1 MIHLQKQL
9 SRWTTFFISIPMCS
23 LLLGINL
30 ALWIFL
36 RATHSQYLEKMNAEV
51 LNILEYRLST
61 ETMRLRSMGSTP
73 GAVAIMM
80 ASART
85 RKNEMLE
92 RASRADEFE
101 RQWASATRD
110 DMHVREVLD
119 NTVSESYRR
128 ITSREETVEGIVL
141 TDALG
146 TVMAASE
153 KTARYFLNRE
163 DWWIQARQQ
172 GGDRIV
178 SEGMSE
184 EGRLGL
190 AFSVWNVSNTNFL
203 MGVLRERLNVKKM
216 VADLIPSISSKNSA
230 VLLLGSKTLY
240 VSGAEDVATRFSTE
254 LSMVFREGT
263 RKLGWRK
270 GLRYYG
276 RTLDAGIE
284 WGQPVWVV
292 AIQREGFFPLQRY
305 WPLLASILIS
315 LTVAGFW
322 PKAFRRAIT
331 QTLLDPYEEL
341 LTAGDWALRTAFNRS
356 HKLISKKYTEEHA
369 KAKLGTRE
377 DIHHDLDG
385 WLYGL
390 EQDFRDEMAA
400 HSHEIE
406 RDLKLAKDFQ
416 QAYISKPYPKIP
428 EVHIEG
434 RLRITFY
441 HQYEPALALGGD
453 FFDIFQLAQDCAG
466 VFIADVMG
474 HGTRSALI
482 TAILRTLID
491 DLKKSGRNPRHF
503 LTEINKQV
511 CGLLRNVP
519 NPLFTSAFYFV
530 ADTTARVATFSS
542 AGHPAPFA
550 VHRDM
555 GRISRLEVPSPRGAA
570 LGVIPNETYS
580 GSQCRMND
588 GDLFVFFTDGVY
600 EAHNVKGEEFGIE
613 RMEASLKENMYKSSK
628 DIIDNMIKSLM
639 DFTAGEPVADDIC
652 IVAVDVTTKAE
663 STEADA
669 KKTT

>member
-9 SRWTTFFISIPMCS
+9 SRWTTFFISIPIFF
-23 LLLGINL
+23 LLVGINL

-36 RATHSQYLEKMNAEV
+36 RTTHTQYLEKMNSEV

-92 RASRADEFE
+92 RASRSEDFE
-101 RQWASATRD
+101 RQWATATRD
-110 DMHVREVLD
+110 DMLVREVLD

-128 ITSREETVEGIVL
+128 ITSREETVEEIVL

-153 KTARYFLNRE
+153 KTPRYFLNRE
-163 DWWIQARQQ
+163 DWWVQARQQ
-172 GGDRIV
+172 GSDRIV
-178 SEGMSE
+178 SEGMSG

-190 AFSVWNVSNTNFL
+190 AFSIWNVSNTNFL
-203 MGVLRERLNVKKM
+203 MGVLRERLNAKQM
-216 VADLIPSISSKNSA
+216 IADLSSTVSSKDSTV
-230 VLLLGSKTLY
+230 VLLGNSTLY
-240 VSGAEDVATRFSTE
+240 IAGAENVAKHFSAE
-254 LSMVFREGT
+254 LSMIFREGT
-263 RKLGWRK
+263 QKNGWRK
-270 GLRYYG
+270 GLRYFG
-276 RTLDAGIE
+276 RTLDADIE

-292 AIQREGFFPLQRY
+292 AIQREGFFPLNRY
-305 WPLLASILIS
+305 WPLLFS
-315 LTVAGFW
+315 VAFSVTIGSFW
-322 PKAFRRAIT
+322 PRIFRRVVT

-356 HKLISKKYTEEHA
+356 HKLISKKFTEEHA
-369 KAKLGTRE
+369 KAKLPARE
-377 DIHHDLDG
+377 DIHHELDG

-434 RLRITFY
+434 RLRLTFY

-491 DLKKSGRNPRHF
+491 DLKKAGRNPRHF

-530 ADTTARVATFSS
+530 ADTTSRVATFSS

-550 VHRDM
+550 VHREM
-555 GRISRLEVPSPRGAA
+555 GRIARLDVPSPRGAA
-570 LGVIPNETYS
+570 LGVIPNETYT
-580 GSQCRMND
+580 GGQCRLND
-588 GDLFVFFTDGVY
+588 GDLFIFFTDGVY

-663 STEADA
+663 AAETDA
-669 KKTT
+669 KK